1 MREGKNKE
9 RSEVGGQRP
18 ENSNAKRRSDPAV
31 DAGHPGLL
39 NANLPLS
46 VYMIT
51 YNNGATIEKAL
62 QSVSGWA
69 DEVIVVDSHSTDG
82 AQEVIQRYTEK
93 LFQYDTKDLREKY
106 QYAQDQCS
114 NAWVSFIDAD
124 EWLVYDI
131 KAEISG
137 IIQDQSL
144 YDGFIINRRNMY
156 LGREIKYGGWYPD
169 REVRLYRKEKGRWEG
184 GIHAKITV
192 DGKVGSLKNYYMHTP
207 YADTAH
213 QIRTIDRY
221 SEAFAEDLRASG
233 KRFHLFNMITRPLYR
248 FFRDYILKRG
258 FLDGIPGL
266 IIVASTM
273 YYVFMKH
280 AKLWEMEVKEGKT
293 VRS

>member
-1 MREGKNKE
+1 MGEKKGNKSSE
-9 RSEVGGQRP
+9 FGVRSSEHFNPQP
-18 ENSNAKRRSDPAV
+18 TTDNWQ
-31 DAGHPGLL
+31 
-39 NANLPLS
+39 LPLS

-82 AQEVIQRYTEK
+82 AQEIIERYTEK

-106 QYAQDQCS
+106 QYAQNQCS
-114 NAWVSFIDAD
+114 NPWVLFIDAD
-124 EWLVYDI
+124 EWLISDI
-131 KAEISG
+131 KKEISG
-137 IIQDQSL
+137 IILGQPL
-144 YDGFIINRRNMY
+144 YDGFIVNRRNIY

-169 REVRLYRKEKGRWEG
+169 REIRLYRKERGQWEG
-184 GIHAKITV
+184 GIHAKIAV
-192 DGKVGSLKNYYMHTP
+192 DGKVGALKHYYMHTP

-221 SEAFAEDLRASG
+221 SEAFAEDLRSSG
-233 KRFHLFNMITRPLYR
+233 RRFHLLNMITRPVYR

-273 YYVFMKH
+273 YYVFMKY
-280 AKLWEMEVKEGKT
+280 AKLWEMEMKT
-293 VRS
+293 EVGSVPGVQRSE